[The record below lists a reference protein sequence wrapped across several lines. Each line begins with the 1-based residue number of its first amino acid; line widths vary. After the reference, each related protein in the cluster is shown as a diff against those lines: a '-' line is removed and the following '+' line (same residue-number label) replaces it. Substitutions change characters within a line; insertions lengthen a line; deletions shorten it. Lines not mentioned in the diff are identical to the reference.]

1 MSRVTAVHKPS
12 DYPGTPDDETRA
24 GLAELF
30 GHMFPGVENP
40 EIDRA
45 HSGVAVAALN
55 PGLALH
61 LSRLSGF
68 AALQLGWSQ
77 RADLRELAIQTV
89 NLHFKSDYSA
99 QSRYRAWVA
108 TGLSMEQLAALPYWK
123 TTSLFDDEQRLVIE
137 YTLAVVSGDVPE
149 ALFARVAER
158 YGEKGAVECTAVI
171 GIWSMWAMLI
181 NATQPRLD

>member
-45 HSGVAVAALN
+45 HSGVAIAALN

-61 LSRLSGF
+61 LPRLSGF

-89 NLHFKSDYSA
+89 NLRFKSDYSA

-108 TGLSMEQLAALPYWK
+108 VGLSMEQLARGWLHRVKAPLCSARSGHTK
-123 TTSLFDDEQRLVIE
+123 TAAGRRS
-137 YTLAVVSGDVPE
+137 A
-149 ALFARVAER
+149 AAA
-158 YGEKGAVECTAVI
+158 
-171 GIWSMWAMLI
+171 W
-181 NATQPRLD
+181 